1 MLFVIFMCQRYKK
14 NQPIINIRRNN
25 SGLNLEIGNQFQM
38 LIVKLLEIITIF
50 AIVIQL
56 SMKLI
61 ELNLQRIF
69 DLCRQHRVRT
79 LAVFGSILTDRFN
92 DNSDVDLL
100 VDFEPIEHD
109 KFDYVDNYFG
119 LRDALERLFNR
130 KVDLIEEKGLRN
142 KYFIANVNRTK
153 QLIYGL

>member
-1 MLFVIFMCQRYKK
+1 MD
-14 NQPIINIRRNN
+14 
-25 SGLNLEIGNQFQM
+25 NQFQM

-69 DLCRQHRVRT
+69 DLCRQHRVKT

-119 LRDALERLFNR
+119 LRDALEHLFKR